1 MSTTTQN
8 AVAGYAEQL
17 VNVRGEIETA
27 EAVLDGLKKKKEE
40 IEQGMFAMMVE
51 EGIDGLKHG
60 GFSFTPSVRPFASL
74 AADTK
79 EEGFEWLRENG
90 YGDLVKESVNANS
103 LSSLY
108 KELGADEAPEEFRA
122 LLNVHHKQQINVRRS
137 GR

>member
-1 MSTTTQN
+1 MTTGTQN
-8 AVAGYAEQL
+8 AVAGYAERL

-40 IEQGMFAMMVE
+40 IEQDMFAMMVE

-60 GFSFTPSVRPFASL
+60 GYSFSPSVRPFASL
-74 AADTK
+74 AAETK
-79 EEGFEWLRENG
+79 EEAFEWLRENG
-90 YGDLVKESVNANS
+90 YGDLVKEAVNANS

-122 LLNVHHKQQINVRRS
+122 LLNVHHKKQINVRKS